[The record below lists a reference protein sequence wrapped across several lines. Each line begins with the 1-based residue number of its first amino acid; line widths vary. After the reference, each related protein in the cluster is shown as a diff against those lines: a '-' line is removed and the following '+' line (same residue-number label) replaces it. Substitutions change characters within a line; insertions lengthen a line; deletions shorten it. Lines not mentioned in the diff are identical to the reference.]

1 MKKRQTII
9 KSDYAIVEEV
19 IGADTFKYWLYEIT
33 PIKTWEKD
41 GMKFATGGFKHL
53 KEMYKTIDEAL
64 DNFELI
70 NQRMGGK

>member
-1 MKKRQTII
+1 
-9 KSDYAIVEEV
+9 
-19 IGADTFKYWLYEIT
+19 
-33 PIKTWEKD
+33 
-41 GMKFATGGFKHL
+41 MKFATGGFKHL